1 MKLVSSFFLPPHP
14 QSLHLGALSRIMKL
28 MNVSLGCIWAYP
40 AHCRG
45 PRVALTAGSRYFEF
59 WFLILSLLFKQEGR
73 GKERFGFR
81 LRSLPVE
88 TLALHLPWAIA
99 WKNLQNRWTEKNPRI
114 LENFFF
120 CFWKCIGGSQILA
133 FFFFFTLHFF
143 HSENQF
149 WDWLGENWRELERL
163 EMFSI
168 QLDGGSR
175 ALANFYFRSFS
186 RIPFEFWFWSAYLFR
201 VRKKRKLG
209 SDFFL
214 KGGMFAPPFLKCL
227 IFKEH

>member
-1 MKLVSSFFLPPHP
+1 MAWLEDPKWNLFLPFFLPPHP
-14 QSLHLGALSRIMKL
+14 QPLHLGALSRIMKL

-45 PRVALTAGSRYFEF
+45 PRVALTAGSRYFPSSD
-59 WFLILSLLFKQEGR
+59 FLFCLLFKQEGR
-73 GKERFGFR
+73 GKEHFGFR

-114 LENFFF
+114 LKNFFPVSENVLEDPKF
-120 CFWKCIGGSQILA
+120 LP

-149 WDWLGENWRELERL
+149 WDWLGENIRELVRL

-168 QLDGGSR
+168 QFGGGSSV
-175 ALANFYFRSFS
+175 LANFYFRSFS
-186 RIPFEFWFWSAYLFR
+186 RIPFEFWF
-201 VRKKRKLG
+201 
-209 SDFFL
+209 
-214 KGGMFAPPFLKCL
+214 LKCISL
-227 IFKEH
+227 

>member
-120 CFWKCIGGSQILA
+120 LFLKMYWRIPNSCL
-133 FFFFFTLHFF
+133 FFFFSLFIFF
-143 HSENQF
+143 IARISFETG
-149 WDWLGENWRELERL
+149 LG
-163 EMFSI
+163 
-168 QLDGGSR
+168 
-175 ALANFYFRSFS
+175 
-186 RIPFEFWFWSAYLFR
+186 RIEES
-201 VRKKRKLG
+201 
-209 SDFFL
+209 
-214 KGGMFAPPFLKCL
+214 
-227 IFKEH
+227 